1 MDINCRKLNCKH
13 NKKCVCMAKSVDI
26 VGSTICKTY
35 VEDVD
40 KEVNDIT
47 KTMFV
52 KTPKYENFRHIK
64 KANIKC
70 CAPCMFNKNGKCLAN
85 GIIVLT
91 GTNKPLCGT
100 FISATA
106 PLSDESSTKRE
117 TSNSRKKPVSSGT
130 KHAVSNDCESA
141 VSNNAKP
148 RGESSAKSSL
158 RKPPSAQ
165 SSCLGTKNNAQ
176 AKKSSRVRVKKD
188 REEVLSE
195 K

>member
-35 VEDVD
+35 AVDVD

-70 CAPCMFNKNGKCLAN
+70 CAPCLFNKNGKCLAN

-106 PLSDESSTKRE
+106 PLSDESSTKR
-117 TSNSRKKPVSSGT
+117 SASSSRKNPVS
-130 KHAVSNDCESA
+130 NECESA
-141 VSNNAKP
+141 VLNNTKP

-158 RKPPSAQ
+158 RKHPSAQ
-165 SSCLGTKNNAQ
+165 TSRSGTKNNTQ
-176 AKKSSRVRVKKD
+176 ARKTSRARVKTGGG
-188 REEVLSE
+188 ETLSE

>member
-35 VEDVD
+35 AEDVD

-70 CAPCMFNKNGKCLAN
+70 CASCMFNKNGKCLAN

-91 GTNKPLCGT
+91 GANKPICGT

-106 PLSDESSTKRE
+106 PLSDESS
-117 TSNSRKKPVSSGT
+117 
-130 KHAVSNDCESA
+130 
-141 VSNNAKP
+141 
-148 RGESSAKSSL
+148 AKSSM
-158 RKPPSAQ
+158 RKHPSVQ
-165 SSCLGTKNNAQ
+165 TSRSGTKNNTQ
-176 AKKSSRVRVKKD
+176 ARKTSRTRVKTSGIEAASK
-188 REEVLSE
+188 